1 MVKASIG
8 EKPRRCKEQAATGSF
23 LMTFG
28 ARRGLR
34 RVMEHQNPP
43 SAPLSSA
50 PASAPGLDSRR
61 AALDLLARIRRG
73 ALLDEALGACPSFDE
88 LEGPDRSF
96 AYALTVTVLRRRG
109 TLDHLLGA
117 YIDRPLPKKV
127 ARVMDI
133 LRLAAA
139 QTLFLG
145 TPDHAAVS
153 TAVTLAG
160 DRREIAGYAKLI
172 NAVARKVAKAG
183 PAALE
188 KVPARADTPAWMW
201 RSWERNY
208 GPQGTRAIAQAHRQE
223 PPLDLTLKDPAE
235 SARWAE
241 RLQAEQLPTGSLRL
255 RDISDVK
262 KLEGFGDGAW
272 WVQDTAASLPAQ
284 LLGDVAGKK
293 VFDLC
298 AAPGGKTLQLAAA
311 GANVTSIDISE
322 PRLQRVKENLART
335 NLKAAIVTEDVL
347 RWHSDEKADAILL
360 DAPCSATGTIR
371 RHPDIPWVKHE
382 TDIAALTSLQ
392 ARMIDHAVT
401 LLKPGGTLI
410 YCVCS
415 LQASEGEKQAQAALD
430 RHKKLARNTVSS
442 DEINGLGEAI
452 NRHGD
457 LRTLPSMFA
466 EKGGMD
472 GFYAARFVLT
482 A

>member
-1 MVKASIG
+1 
-8 EKPRRCKEQAATGSF
+8 
-23 LMTFG
+23 
-28 ARRGLR
+28 
-34 RVMEHQNPP
+34 MEHKNPP
-43 SAPLSSA
+43 SGPPASTSSA
-50 PASAPGLDSRR
+50 SPAPTSTSASGLDSRR

-73 ALLDEALGACPSFDE
+73 FLLDEALSACISFDE

-109 TLDHLLGA
+109 TIDHLLGA
-117 YIDRPLPKKV
+117 YIDRPLPKKL

-160 DRREIAGYAKLI
+160 DRKEIAGYAKLI

-183 PAALE
+183 TAALE

-208 GPQGTRAIAQAHRQE
+208 GPQGTRAIAEAHRQE
-223 PPLDLTLKDPAE
+223 PPLDLTLKNPAD
-235 SARWAE
+235 ATLWAD
-241 RLQAEQLPTGSLRL
+241 RLQAETLPTGSLRL
-255 RDISDVK
+255 RNISDVK
-262 KLEGFGDGAW
+262 KLDGFGDGVW
-272 WVQDTAASLPAQ
+272 WVQDTAASLPTR
-284 LLGDVAGKK
+284 LLGDVSGKK

-311 GANVTSIDISE
+311 GAEVISVDISD
-322 PRLQRVKENLART
+322 PRLQRVRENLGRT
-335 NLKAAIVTEDVL
+335 GLTAAIVTEDVL
-347 RWHSDEKADAILL
+347 RWSPDEKADAILL

-392 ARMIDHAVT
+392 ARMIDHALS

-415 LQASEGEKQAQAALD
+415 LQAAEGEKQAQAALK
-430 RHKKLARNTVSS
+430 RHDKLTRKAVTA
-442 DEINGLGEAI
+442 DEISGFGEAI

-457 LRTLPSMFA
+457 LRTLPSMLA

-472 GFYAARFVLT
+472 GFYAARFIL
-482 A
+482 AA